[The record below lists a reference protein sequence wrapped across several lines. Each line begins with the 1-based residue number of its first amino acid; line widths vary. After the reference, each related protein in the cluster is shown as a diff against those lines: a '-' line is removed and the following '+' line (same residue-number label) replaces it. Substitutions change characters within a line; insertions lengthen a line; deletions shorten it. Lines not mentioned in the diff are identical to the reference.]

1 MVTICITLMN
11 TSNKH
16 SQDSPATRTMME
28 WSKPRRDQ
36 HKNPEEEDYYSM
48 MEWCKKKELSKAQ
61 KKREDALDIGSE
73 TIYPSLSSTSSVK
86 EKPVI
91 PSPLQFK
98 SALIKKPD
106 CSFKTQTWSKTRS
119 DPVSKSKSISINK
132 QKSGEGE
139 GEGEDEGEI
148 EEFNSNLAETQYQ
161 HKW

>member
-1 MVTICITLMN
+1 MVTIRITLMN

-16 SQDSPATRTMME
+16 SQDSPATRTMLE

-48 MEWCKKKELSKAQ
+48 MEWCKKKELAKAQ

-86 EKPVI
+86 DKPVVH
-91 PSPLQFK
+91 SPLQFK

-106 CSFKTQTWSKTRS
+106 CSFKPQPQIWSKTRS

-132 QKSGEGE
+132 QKRGEGEVEGE
-139 GEGEDEGEI
+139 GEG
-148 EEFNSNLAETQYQ
+148 EEFNSNLAETHYQ